1 MDRHYLLWCASGT
14 VRMEAEGRAWTLP
27 PARAALIAAHR
38 PIRIHLPGPVTACS
52 ALFAPGFVPA
62 PPAALRVFDMT
73 PLARALLLE
82 CRKFGPEDRLL
93 DDHRQLLFRAL
104 ASVTW
109 KLALQPTSAVMPLG
123 GTPALQRALALT
135 EARLGEAAPSF
146 EEIAAKVA
154 ISPRSLARRFETEVA
169 MTWRQALRRMRM
181 IRAVEALATSSDPIT
196 TIALGVGYGSLS
208 AFNAAFRDFAG
219 VTPSAYRASFR
230 EGPPP

>member
-1 MDRHYLLWCASGT
+1 MDRHYLLWSASGT
-14 VRMEAEGRAWTLP
+14 LRMEAGDRAWTLP

-52 ALFAPGFVPA
+52 ALFSPGFVPD

-82 CRKFGPEDRLL
+82 CRDFGPEGRPL
-93 DDHRQLLFRAL
+93 DDHGRLLFRTL
-104 ASVTW
+104 AAVTW
-109 KLALQPTSAVMPLG
+109 KLALRPTSAVMPLG
-123 GTPALQRALALT
+123 RSPALLRALALT
-135 EARLGEAAPSF
+135 EAQLREAAPSF
-146 EEIAAKVA
+146 EEIAAEVA
-154 ISPRSLARRFETEVA
+154 VSPRSLARRFEAELG

-181 IRAVEALATSSDPIT
+181 IRAVEALAASSAPVT
-196 TIALGVGYGSLS
+196 TIAFEVGYGSLS

-219 VTPSAYRASFR
+219 VTPSAYRTSFR